1 MNFIDLHCDT
11 LQLYAYDRV
20 SAGDLF
26 QNECAVDFL
35 RMKEAGMSAQFF
47 AMFMPVSG
55 HCDYL
60 KHPEIYRDGKLW
72 DEGFLTVLYRG
83 FKQSIEEHSD
93 LVSHVSTWVD
103 YENARREGKLSAFL
117 TVEDGRAVDG
127 KMENLQELRRAGV
140 SLISLTWNFENC
152 FGSPNSRNP
161 KVMAEGLTEFGK
173 EAITEMNDLGIIVD
187 VSHLSDGGFY
197 DVAALCK
204 KPFVASH
211 SNARALS
218 PHPRNLTDEMIRILA
233 DKGGVMGLN
242 FCPAFLL
249 STGEGEDSRIE
260 DMVRHLE
267 HIRQVGG
274 SEVIAL
280 GGDLDGIGGRLEID
294 SCDKVVQLFDALK
307 QRGFTEEELDKLAFK
322 NVERV
327 LRECL

>member
-11 LQLYAYDRV
+11 LQLYAGE
-20 SAGDLF
+20 SEPAGDLF
-26 QNECAVDFL
+26 RNACAVDFR
-35 RMKEAGMSAQFF
+35 RMKEAGMSGQFF
-47 AMFMPVSG
+47 AMFMPVPG

-60 KHPEIYRDGKLW
+60 KHPGIYRDGELW

-83 FKQSIEEHSD
+83 FKQVVEEHSD
-93 LVSHVSTWVD
+93 LVSHVRTWTD

-117 TVEDGRAVDG
+117 TVEDGRVVDG
-127 KMENLQELRRAGV
+127 RVENLQALHHAGV
-140 SLISLTWNFENC
+140 SLISLTWNYKNC
-152 FGSPNSRNP
+152 FGSPNSRDP

-173 EAITEMNDLGIIVD
+173 EAIGEMNELGVIVD

-197 DVAALCK
+197 DVAELSK

-249 STGEGEDSRIE
+249 PAGEGEDSRIE

-267 HIRQVGG
+267 HIRQIGG
-274 SEVIAL
+274 SEVLAL
-280 GGDLDGIGGRLEID
+280 GGDLDGIGGNLEID
-294 SCDKVVQLFDALK
+294 SCEKTLRLFDALK
-307 QRGFTEEELDKLAFK
+307 QRGFTEDELDKLARK

>member
-47 AMFMPVSG
+47 AMFMPVPG

-60 KHPEIYRDGKLW
+60 KHPEIYRGGKLW

-267 HIRQVGG
+267 HIRKVGG

>member
-47 AMFMPVSG
+47 AMFMPVPG

-93 LVSHVSTWVD
+93 LVSHVSTWTD

-127 KMENLQELRRAGV
+127 KMENLQALRRAGV
-140 SLISLTWNFENC
+140 SLISLTWNFRNC
-152 FGSPNSRNP
+152 FGSPNSRDP

-173 EAITEMNDLGIIVD
+173 KAITEMNDLGIIVD

-218 PHPRNLTDEMIRILA
+218 PHPRNLTDEMIKILA

-267 HIRQVGG
+267 HIRKVGG
-274 SEVIAL
+274 SEAIAL
-280 GGDLDGIGGRLEID
+280 GGDLDGIGGKLEID

-307 QRGFTEEELDKLAFK
+307 QREFTEEELDKLAFK